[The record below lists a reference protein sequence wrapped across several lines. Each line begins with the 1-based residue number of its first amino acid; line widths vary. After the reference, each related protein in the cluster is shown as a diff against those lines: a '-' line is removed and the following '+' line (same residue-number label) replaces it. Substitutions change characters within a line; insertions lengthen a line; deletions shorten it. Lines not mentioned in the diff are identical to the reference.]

1 MYIDWF
7 SYVNIFYLNKTTFF
21 QYKIIGL
28 IQASFLFRLKNNV
41 YMKKNNNI
49 YLNLCFYICTSNAE
63 AKAKT
68 FQRKF

>member
-41 YMKKNNNI
+41 YMKKKQQHI
-49 YLNLCFYICTSNAE
+49 FKSVLLYLYFKC
-63 AKAKT
+63 
-68 FQRKF
+68 